1 MKRLRRELRVALA
14 VSLGDDDAQAKGLVE
29 RVGIPELARQY
40 RKLQRR
46 EERRLRSEDAKA

>member
-29 RVGIPELARQY
+29 RVGIPKLARQY

>member
-29 RVGIPELARQY
+29 RVGIPKRARQY